1 MCGFQSGTNCTG
13 GMSLHDDVWVFRF
26 GRWFRMCMDSVILS
40 SAVSLHTC
48 RISMVMEVEVTVMS
62 VWDCFLWSPKGVL
75 AALFLNSRRCS
86 MKRSLTLRRVSPM

>member
-1 MCGFQSGTNCTG
+1 MCVRAWVRACVRACVRVCVRVCGVLMRVFQSGTYCTG

-62 VWDCFLWSPKGVL
+62 
-75 AALFLNSRRCS
+75 A
-86 MKRSLTLRRVSPM
+86 

>member
-1 MCGFQSGTNCTG
+1 MCVCACVCVRVCVCVCVRVRARMCVLQSGTNCTG

-26 GRWFRMCMDSVILS
+26 GRWFRMCIDSVILS

-62 VWDCFLWSPKGVL
+62 E
-75 AALFLNSRRCS
+75 
-86 MKRSLTLRRVSPM
+86 